1 MGGEYIIVK
10 QNQYMRLF
18 RKAGATD
25 YRTAKTLEELGIRP
39 TGIFNR
45 MVDRGVFINAG
56 RDAFY
61 IDQNAAA
68 EFVSARRKRAL
79 WSLLLALLV
88 LLVLFFLRGGI
99 LR

>member
-1 MGGEYIIVK
+1 MSGEYVIIK
-10 QNQYMRLF
+10 QNQYMRIF

-45 MVDRGVFINAG
+45 MVDRGVFVNAG

-61 IDQNAAA
+61 IDQDAAA

-79 WSLLLALLV
+79 LALVLALLAF
-88 LLVLFFLRGGI
+88 LILFLLRGGI

>member
-1 MGGEYIIVK
+1 MSGEYIIIK
-10 QNQYMRLF
+10 QNQYMRTF

-25 YRTAKTLEELGIRP
+25 YRSAKTLEELGIRP

-45 MVDRGVFINAG
+45 MVDRGVFVNAG

-61 IDQNAAA
+61 IDQDAAS
-68 EFVSARRKRAL
+68 EFVSTRRKRAL
-79 WSLLLALLV
+79 WALVLAVLV
-88 LLVLFFLRGGI
+88 LLALFFLRGGV